1 MEDGI
6 GESISLQGDFLA
18 NLSATQG
25 SEEARQMTVRSGR
38 KCSELSEKRTPLGLL
53 EKMLLESSEWNS
65 TRCYLTW
72 QISVMGFGRLLFQ
85 LVPWTR
91 RTDECASGLWR
102 TPDASMTTGGA
113 ANALDRKEQGHAISL
128 ADQVNTPEMWPSPRA
143 SDYKGSGPRGSKS
156 QKHMEDRQYLCAT
169 AATAES
175 GSLNPDWVE
184 WLMGYPET
192 WTEV

>member
-1 MEDGI
+1 METTSDTKPNMSMEI
-6 GESISLQGDFLA
+6 QKA
-18 NLSATQG
+18 SA
-25 SEEARQMTVRSGR
+25 
-38 KCSELSEKRTPLGLL
+38 ELERPLRIEDVLEQVGLIQ
-53 EKMLLESSEWNS
+53 
-65 TRCYLTW
+65 
-72 QISVMGFGRLLFQ
+72 QI
-85 LVPWTR
+85 
-91 RTDECASGLWR
+91 
-102 TPDASMTTGGA
+102 MTTGGA